1 MADSS
6 APESPVDDSAK
17 EAPAPKP
24 APAAS
29 GLAPEEGFRGWLCV
43 LGGFICLFCT
53 FGFLNA
59 MGVFQ
64 TTYQQTYLRNYTP
77 SDIAWIFAI
86 QLALMWLPGP
96 LFGRI
101 IDTWGSAPV
110 LYPCSFLCVL
120 ALCMVS
126 LAEKYNSLFLAQ
138 GLAFGIG
145 SGGVFTVS
153 FVCVGQWFVRRRGL
167 AIGIATTGSS
177 LGGVVFP
184 IFFDRL
190 HRERGFKGAV
200 RYTALFIGILLAVSC
215 FMVTS
220 RLPRK
225 KWNPDLK
232 WFDLAMFKNR
242 QFAVYTIGSF
252 LVMWG
257 LWAPFNFISSMA
269 VTRAGFSPTLAL
281 YLISIIN
288 ATSVPGRIIPPYLGD
303 RFGHFNVITI
313 CSLLTGGSILAL
325 WLPFNYH
332 PSHAGIIVF
341 ALVYGFASGAFVS
354 LLMPCAAKTGTLE
367 TLGVRFGTYQ
377 TIIGLSNLTG
387 LPLMGAILN
396 RQHDADFG
404 GLQIFAGVTCLLG
417 AGLLGLSTLFLSR
430 TQKTWKV

>member
-1 MADSS
+1 MADS
-6 APESPVDDSAK
+6 PVLEADK
-17 EAPAPKP
+17 EAPVPKP
-24 APAAS
+24 APAAP

-43 LGGFICLFCT
+43 LGSFICLFCT

-64 TTYQQTYLRNYTP
+64 TTYQQTYLRDYSP
-77 SDIAWIFAI
+77 SEIAWIFAL

-101 IDTWGSAPV
+101 VDTWGPAPV
-110 LYPCSFLCVL
+110 LFPSCVLCVL
-120 ALCMVS
+120 ALCTVS
-126 LAEKYNSLFLAQ
+126 LAEKYYSIFLAQ

-145 SGGVFTVS
+145 SGGVFTAS

-167 AIGIATTGSS
+167 AIGIASSGSS
-177 LGGVVFP
+177 LGGVIFP
-184 IFFDRL
+184 IFFDRVQ
-190 HRERGFKGAV
+190 RQVGFKGAV

-215 FMVTS
+215 FMVKS

-225 KWNPDLK
+225 KWNPDQK
-232 WFDLAMFKNR
+232 WFDLAMFKQK

-269 VTRAGFSPTLAL
+269 LTRSNFSPTLAL

-288 ATSVPGRIIPPYLGD
+288 ATSVPGRILPPYMGD
-303 RFGHFNVITI
+303 RLGHYNVITI
-313 CSLLTGGSILAL
+313 CSLFTGGSILAL

-367 TLGVRFGTYQ
+367 TLGVRFGTFQ
-377 TIIGLSNLTG
+377 TIIGLRLVK
-387 LPLMGAILN
+387 PIFGAAY
-396 RQHDADFG
+396 RSK
-404 GLQIFAGVTCLLG
+404 VYG
-417 AGLLGLSTLFLSR
+417 ATLIPDVA
-430 TQKTWKV
+430 T